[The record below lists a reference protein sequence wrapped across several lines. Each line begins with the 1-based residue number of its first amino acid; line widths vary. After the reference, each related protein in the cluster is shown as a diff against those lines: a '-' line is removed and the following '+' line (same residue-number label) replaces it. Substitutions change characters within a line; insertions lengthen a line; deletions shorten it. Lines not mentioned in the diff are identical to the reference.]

1 MRSNT
6 LELTGLMI
14 LSWLGLIGILYL
26 IESYFV
32 PITAS
37 GTTFTNIVYTQIVKL
52 VLSGGLIISWF
63 YGWYILIQTFYQRQV
78 SKNDNSVL

>member
-6 LELTGLMI
+6 LELAGLMI

-37 GTTFTNIVYTQIVKL
+37 GTRVVELVYIQIIKL
-52 VLSGGLIISWF
+52 GASGGLIFSWF
-63 YGWYILIQTFYQRQV
+63 YGWYILIQTFYERQV
-78 SKNDNSVL
+78 KKNEMY

>member
-6 LELTGLMI
+6 VELTMLMV

-32 PITAS
+32 PFTVS
-37 GTTFTNIVYTQIVKL
+37 GTTFMDIVYTQIVKL
-52 VLSGGLIISWF
+52 TLSGGLILSWF

-78 SKNDNSVL
+78 SKNDHSVL